1 MTDFPPGIIGL
12 SLNFR
17 IRATNLSGFS
27 VTSPSQ
33 ATIIAD
39 VPLKPSSPIGVQSL
53 TSGTQITIQLTT
65 PDNGGSTLL
74 GYDVEMDDG
83 LGGGFSSISTTL
95 LAVTRA
101 TVTSTSHAVKKGL
114 AYRFRYRAK
123 NVIGFSNY
131 SDTVSFMASSVP
143 DAP

>member
-1 MTDFPPGIIGL
+1 
-12 SLNFR
+12 
-17 IRATNLSGFS
+17 
-27 VTSPSQ
+27 
-33 ATIIAD
+33 
-39 VPLKPSSPIGVQSL
+39 
-53 TSGTQITIQLTT
+53 
-65 PDNGGSTLL
+65 
-74 GYDVEMDDG
+74 
-83 LGGGFSSISTTL
+83 

>member
-1 MTDFPPGIIGL
+1 MTDFPPGITGL

-39 VPLKPSSPIGVQSL
+39 VPLKPASPIIVQSL
-53 TSGTQITIQLTT
+53 TSATQITIQLTT
-65 PDNGGSTLL
+65 PENGGSTLL
-74 GYDVEMDDG
+74 GYDVEMDDV

-101 TVTSTSHAVKKGL
+101 SVTSTSHAVKKGL
-114 AYRFRYRAK
+114 TYRFRYRAK

-131 SDTVSFMASSVP
+131 SDTVSFMAASVP